1 METITY
7 VFLTENNFN
16 EDSLDDFLRHQVVK
30 ECWRKN
36 SNNEYVLV
44 TNEYVEDWD
53 LYKRKEVAREILHK
67 IAGKGFAYGA
77 FCEEK
82 VVGYILVSNEFFGSS
97 DQYLELL
104 LYHVSEPYRRRGIG
118 KKLFELACKTAK
130 EIGAMKLYISAHSS
144 KESQAAYQKLGCIE
158 AAEINQVIAENEPYD
173 VQMEFIL

>member
-67 IAGKGFAYGA
+67 IAGNGRRD
-77 FCEEK
+77 
-82 VVGYILVSNEFFGSS
+82 GS
-97 DQYLELL
+97 
-104 LYHVSEPYRRRGIG
+104 H
-118 KKLFELACKTAK
+118 
-130 EIGAMKLYISAHSS
+130 
-144 KESQAAYQKLGCIE
+144 
-158 AAEINQVIAENEPYD
+158 
-173 VQMEFIL
+173 

>member
-16 EDSLDDFLRHQVVK
+16 EDSLVDFLRHQVVK

-53 LYKRKEVAREILHK
+53 LYKRKEVARVILHK

-104 LYHVSEPYRRRGIG
+104 LYHVSEPYRRCGIG
-118 KKLFELACKTAK
+118 KKLFELACNTAK
-130 EIGAMKLYISAHSS
+130 EIGARKLYISAHSS